1 MRGSPAALVGFSALL
16 GLLILLVL
24 FPLFVEPILL
34 VQSALP
40 ALLLGLT
47 GAWQLGKHRKAG
59 SLTILLGGLFAPVS
73 YFLLATEP
81 DYASLVSVFLILEW
95 WSLVLILAGVLGLLN
110 LQPRRDVNPENYL
123 LRHQTIAEPHRIYT
137 APEDNDNYE
146 LPAVIKALK
155 DSILVELQGS
165 LAFPGPPLVHR
176 QSGGPGEI

>member
-1 MRGSPAALVGFSALL
+1 MRGSPAALAGFSALL

-47 GAWQLGKHRKAG
+47 GAWQLGKQRKAG

-95 WSLVLILAGVLGLLN
+95 WSLV
-110 LQPRRDVNPENYL
+110 
-123 LRHQTIAEPHRIYT
+123 
-137 APEDNDNYE
+137 
-146 LPAVIKALK
+146 
-155 DSILVELQGS
+155 
-165 LAFPGPPLVHR
+165 
-176 QSGGPGEI
+176 